1 MMLTLTNIATSAEQR
16 WKEQAMKKRIKA
28 HIRKK
33 CRKCGTL
40 LVNKPEYGAVCPKCG
55 WCRGWYTDKDGADNE
70 TEKE

>member
-1 MMLTLTNIATSAEQR
+1 
-16 WKEQAMKKRIKA
+16 MKKRIKA

-55 WCRGWYTDKDGADNE
+55 WCRGWYTVIDESDCIGNIKPLVLEMEGSEEDA
-70 TEKE
+70 EKL